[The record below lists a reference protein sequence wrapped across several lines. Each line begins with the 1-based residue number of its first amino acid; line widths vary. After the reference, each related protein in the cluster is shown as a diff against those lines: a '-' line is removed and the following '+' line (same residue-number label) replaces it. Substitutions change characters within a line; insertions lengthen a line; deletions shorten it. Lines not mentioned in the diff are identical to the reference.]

1 MSEYLVAKWVHVLSS
16 TILFGTGIGTA
27 FYMLRAALSREPR
40 VAWLVGKYVVTADWL
55 FTTTAII
62 VQPLSGFW
70 LVHLAGFPL
79 TSRWIVWS
87 VALYL
92 LAGACWLPVVRIQ
105 IQMRDAARE
114 AAENGR
120 PLPPRYWSWF
130 RLWFALGVPAFAS
143 LVIVFWLMI
152 AKPA

>member
-1 MSEYLVAKWVHVLSS
+1 MSEYLILKWVHVLSS
-16 TILFGTGIGTA
+16 TILFGTGLGSA
-27 FYMLRAALSREPR
+27 FYMLFACLSREPAVPHF
-40 VAWLVGKYVVTADWL
+40 VARYVVIADGL
-55 FTTTAII
+55 FTATAII
-62 VQPLSGFW
+62 VQPVTGFW
-70 LVHLAGFPL
+70 LAHLAGFPL
-79 TSRWIVWS
+79 GSRWIVWS

-105 IQMRDAARE
+105 IRMRDAARE

-120 PLPPRYWSWF
+120 PLPQRYWRWF

-152 AKPA
+152 